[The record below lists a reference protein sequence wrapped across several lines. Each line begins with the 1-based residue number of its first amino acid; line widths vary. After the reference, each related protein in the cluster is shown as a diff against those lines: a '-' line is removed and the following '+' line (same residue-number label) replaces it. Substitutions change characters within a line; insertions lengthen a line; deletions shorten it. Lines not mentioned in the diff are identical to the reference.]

1 MNFSKFK
8 SENPEIKF
16 GCGIRK
22 RPSET
27 FFYQKGG
34 MMVSISPEE
43 IRNPDDV
50 DGIRKLVVDFVD
62 TAMVVKDRYNPEYH
76 FLP

>member
-1 MNFSKFK
+1 
-8 SENPEIKF
+8 
-16 GCGIRK
+16 
-22 RPSET
+22 
-27 FFYQKGG
+27 